1 MELNKVLTATEQAHD
16 IMRQHYIENYS
27 SYAMYDMNN
36 AKKNALITV
45 KLMSKQYREL
55 YKKLVAGGLLKGE
68 IEDSSTYKY
77 LEEMKEY
84 INNFKA
90 KELE

>member
-16 IMRQHYIENYS
+16 IMRQHYIENYK
-27 SYAMYDMNN
+27 SYATYNMNN

-45 KLMSKQYREL
+45 KLMAKQYREIH
-55 YKKLVAGGLLKGE
+55 KKLVVGGLLNGE
-68 IEDSSTYKY
+68 VEDTSTYKY
-77 LEEMKEY
+77 LEDMIKY

-90 KELE
+90 EELK

>member
-1 MELNKVLTATEQAHD
+1 MELKKALTATEQAHD
-16 IMRQHYIENYS
+16 IMRQHYIENYK
-27 SYAMYDMNN
+27 SYAAYDMNN

-45 KLMSKQYREL
+45 KLMVKQFREIH
-55 YKKLVAGGLLKGE
+55 KKLVGSALVTGE
-68 IEDSSTYKY
+68 IEDTSTYKY

-90 KELE
+90 KELI

>member
-27 SYAMYDMNN
+27 SYAAYDMNN

-45 KLMSKQYREL
+45 KLMAKQYREIH
-55 YKKLVAGGLLKGE
+55 KKLVGSGLVTGE
-68 IEDSSTYKY
+68 IEDTSTYKY
-77 LEEMKEY
+77 IEEMKEY

-90 KELE
+90 KALE

>member
-16 IMRQHYIENYS
+16 IMRLHYIENYKT
-27 SYAMYDMNN
+27 YAQYDMNN

-45 KLMSKQYREL
+45 KLLFKQYREL
-55 YKKLVAGGLLKGE
+55 HKKLVAGGLLTGE
-68 IEDSSTYKY
+68 VEDSSTYKY

-84 INNFKA
+84 INKFEA
-90 KELE
+90 KELG

>member
-1 MELNKVLTATEQAHD
+1 MELSKVLTATEQAHD
-16 IMRQHYIENYS
+16 IMRQHYIENYK
-27 SYAMYDMNN
+27 SYATYDMNN

-45 KLMSKQYREL
+45 KLMTKQYREIH
-55 YKKLVAGGLLKGE
+55 KKLVGSGLVTGE
-68 IEDSSTYKY
+68 IEDTSTYKY

-90 KELE
+90 KALE

>member
-27 SYAMYDMNN
+27 SYAAYDMNN

-45 KLMSKQYREL
+45 KLMAKQYREIH
-55 YKKLVAGGLLKGE
+55 KKLVGSGLVTGE
-68 IEDSSTYKY
+68 IEDTSTYKY

-90 KELE
+90 KALE

>member
-1 MELNKVLTATEQAHD
+1 MALTKVLTATEQAHD
-16 IMRQHYIENYS
+16 IMRQHYIENYR
-27 SYAMYDMNN
+27 SYAAYNMNN

-45 KLMSKQYREL
+45 KLMVKQYREIH
-55 YKKLVAGGLLKGE
+55 KKLVGSGLVTGE
-68 IEDSSTYKY
+68 IEDTSTYKY

-90 KELE
+90 KELI

>member
-1 MELNKVLTATEQAHD
+1 MALTKVLTATEQAHD
-16 IMRQHYIENYS
+16 IMRQHYIENYK
-27 SYAMYDMNN
+27 SYAAYDMNN

-45 KLMSKQYREL
+45 KLMVKQYKEIH
-55 YKKLVAGGLLKGE
+55 KKLVGSGLVTGE
-68 IEDSSTYKY
+68 IEDTSTYKY

-90 KELE
+90 KALE

>member
-27 SYAMYDMNN
+27 SYAAYDMNN

-45 KLMSKQYREL
+45 KLMIKQYREIH
-55 YKKLVAGGLLKGE
+55 KKLVGSGLVTGE
-68 IEDSSTYKY
+68 IEDTSTYKY

-90 KELE
+90 KALE